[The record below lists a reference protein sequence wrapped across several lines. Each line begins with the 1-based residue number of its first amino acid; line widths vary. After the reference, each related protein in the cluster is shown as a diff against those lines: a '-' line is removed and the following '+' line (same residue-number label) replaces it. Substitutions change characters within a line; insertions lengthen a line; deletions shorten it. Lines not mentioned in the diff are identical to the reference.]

1 MNQTPDIYILGG
13 SQTDFSRNWA
23 REGKEIYDMFAE
35 SFCRRQNRRP
45 ATADP
50 AAVECTEDGDCQMS
64 LYLAGRRYWLD
75 LALWNTRPSGC
86 GRTNILARST
96 FLVKSRMINSPPS
109 LPGRIRTN
117 VVAHKQRTVRF
128 LYKLSDKSLKLK
140 ATRPFTHFP
149 SKAHGIQLV
158 VHQ

>member
-1 MNQTPDIYILGG
+1 MAQT
-13 SQTDFSRNWA
+13 
-23 REGKEIYDMFAE
+23 
-35 SFCRRQNRRP
+35 
-45 ATADP
+45 
-50 AAVECTEDGDCQMS
+50 AAVECTEDGDRQMS
-64 LYLAGRRYWLD
+64 HYLSGRRYWLD

-96 FLVKSRMINSPPS
+96 ILVKSRMINSPPS

-149 SKAHGIQLV
+149 SKAHAIQLV